1 MFHNKNSFLRSSLAT
16 AALLTLAAAA
26 QAQASS
32 YLLVG
37 GGRSDFSLDC
47 SGTSACDKSGSAL
60 QLVGGYRM
68 ASGWALE
75 GLYVNFGKST
85 AVSFG
90 INAEVKA
97 TALGGGAAFIVET
110 SPNWTFTGRLGLAN
124 VKLKG
129 RASLGS
135 VSSGA
140 SESST
145 NLYTGLALSYN
156 FSKTF
161 GTELGYLRTRG
172 ELEGDKG
179 DLSAITLSARF
190 TF

>member
-1 MFHNKNSFLRSSLAT
+1 MAHQPGVPLFHNKNSFLRSSLAT
-16 AALLTLAAAA
+16 AALLTLVAAA

-47 SGTSACDKSGSAL
+47 SGTSACDTSGSAL
-60 QLVGGYRM
+60 QLVGGHRM

-75 GLYVNFGKST
+75 GLYV
-85 AVSFG
+85 
-90 INAEVKA
+90 
-97 TALGGGAAFIVET
+97 
-110 SPNWTFTGRLGLAN
+110 
-124 VKLKG
+124 
-129 RASLGS
+129 
-135 VSSGA
+135 
-140 SESST
+140 
-145 NLYTGLALSYN
+145 N

-172 ELEGDKG
+172 EIEGDKG